1 MRVIVLGAGV
11 VGTAAAWY
19 LSAAGHEVTVLERQP
34 EAGLETSF
42 ANGGQISVCH
52 AEPWAHPGVLSQLV
66 KWIGHE
72 SSPLLWRLRADPA
85 QWAWGLRFARECTPA
100 RTRANII
107 AILKLALHS
116 RACLQQLRR
125 ELGLEYDHLERGILH
140 VYTNEREFEHA
151 LPQAALMREYG
162 CDRVV
167 KSVEECLAIEPA
179 LRHSQVR
186 LVGGTFTAED
196 ESGDACKFTQ
206 ALARKCAERGVVYHY
221 DSSIAALEREGERI
235 AAVRLVDGRRLQADA
250 YVAALGSYT
259 PLLTRPLGLNLPIY
273 PGKGYSATLHLRA
286 DAVAP
291 EVSITDDGHK
301 LVFSRLGN
309 RLRIAGTAEFNGYN
323 TELNPVRC
331 AAIVQRA
338 QVLFPQALSDEA
350 PEYWA
355 GLRPVT
361 PGNVPYVGRSRYANL
376 FVDSGH
382 GTLGWTM
389 SCGSGQLLAD
399 LVSGKSPEI
408 DPAPYRVG

>member
-11 VGTAAAWY
+11 VGTTAAWY
-19 LSAAGHEVTVLERQP
+19 LSAAGHAVTVVERQP

-52 AEPWAHPGVLSQLV
+52 AEPWAHPGVLPQVL

-72 SSPLLWRLRADPA
+72 ASPLLWRLRADPA
-85 QWAWGLRFARECTPA
+85 QWSWGLRFLRECTPA

-116 RACLQQLRR
+116 RGCLQQLRR

-140 VYTNEREFEHA
+140 VYTDEQDFAHA
-151 LPQAALMREYG
+151 IPSAALMREYG

-167 KSVEECLAIEPA
+167 KSVEECLQIEPA
-179 LRHSQVR
+179 LRHSNVK
-186 LVGGTFTAED
+186 LVGGTYTAED

-206 ALARKCAERGVVYHY
+206 ALAQKCAQHGVVYRYGASVATLQH
-221 DSSIAALEREGERI
+221 EGGRI
-235 AAVRLVDGRRLQADA
+235 AGVGLESGEVLQADA
-250 YVAALGSYT
+250 YVVACGSYT
-259 PLLTRPLGLNLPIY
+259 PLLLRPLGINLPIY
-273 PGKGYSATLHLRA
+273 PGKGYSATLTLRD

-291 EVSITDDGHK
+291 VVSITDDGHK

-331 AAIVQRA
+331 EAIVKRTRA
-338 QVLFPQALSDEA
+338 LFPHALSDEA
-350 PEYWA
+350 PEFWA
-355 GLRPVT
+355 GLRPAT
-361 PGNVPYVGRSRYANL
+361 PGNVPYVGRSRYDNL

-399 LVSGKSPEI
+399 LVSGTAPAI
-408 DPAPYRVG
+408 DPAPYRL